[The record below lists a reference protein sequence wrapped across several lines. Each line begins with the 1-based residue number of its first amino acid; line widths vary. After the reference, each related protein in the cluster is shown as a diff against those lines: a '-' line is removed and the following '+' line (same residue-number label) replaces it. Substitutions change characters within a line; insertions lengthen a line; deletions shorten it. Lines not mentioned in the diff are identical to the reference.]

1 MIRNHVRQHS
11 RSDRLA
17 RAIALPLLVLGLL
30 VTAGCGVVAQAK
42 SEGQKAND
50 LIWQGMKAQEA
61 GRTSEAA
68 DDYRK
73 ALALDPRNKFAYFDL
88 GVIDQGAGRNSS
100 AELEYRTALQFDA
113 NFAEALY
120 NLAVLRAQAA
130 PAEAADLYRRVT
142 AVKPG
147 FADAHLNLGFLLISM
162 GQKTEGK
169 AELDRAV
176 AIRPSLASRVPAN
189 IAATPSPT
197 PTPKH

>member
-1 MIRNHVRQHS
+1 MISNHVRQHS
-11 RSDRLA
+11 RSDRRV
-17 RAIALPLLVLGLL
+17 RAIAFPLLVLGLL
-30 VTAGCGVVAQAK
+30 VTAACGVGGQAK
-42 SEGQKAND
+42 TEGQKAND
-50 LIWQGMKAQEA
+50 LVWEGMKAQGA
-61 GRTSEAA
+61 GRMTEAA

-88 GVIDQGAGRNSS
+88 GVIDQAAGRNSS

-120 NLAVLRAQAA
+120 NLAVLRAQTA
-130 PAEAADLYRRVT
+130 PAEAVDLYRRTT

-176 AIRPSLASRVPAN
+176 AIRPSLASRVPRN
-189 IAATPSPT
+189 VMATPT
-197 PTPKH
+197 PTPKR